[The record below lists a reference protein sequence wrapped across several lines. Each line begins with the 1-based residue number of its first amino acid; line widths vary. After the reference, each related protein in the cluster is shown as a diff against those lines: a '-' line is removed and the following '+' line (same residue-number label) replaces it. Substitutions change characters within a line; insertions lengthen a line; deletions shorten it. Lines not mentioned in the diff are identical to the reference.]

1 MSASMNRVVGKG
13 IGYHGVGSSTNNNQ
27 NSSNNNHGGAGGYSA
42 SNGTSSVP
50 NKTGL
55 GLGIS
60 GQSIA
65 NKELQAKHLSAI
77 TGATNEPKENR
88 GQNPFSSQI
97 QIPLSQ
103 KRQGTGQKIIDNN
116 MHKGSMKS
124 YKNLP
129 QSSQGYGGSNG

>member
-1 MSASMNRVVGKG
+1 M
-13 IGYHGVGSSTNNNQ
+13 
-27 NSSNNNHGGAGGYSA
+27 
-42 SNGTSSVP
+42 P
-50 NKTGL
+50 NKSGMGL

-65 NKELQAKHLSAI
+65 NKELQASHLRAI
-77 TGATNEPKENR
+77 TGAGKEEKDSK

-116 MHKGSMKS
+116 VNKASMKS

-129 QSSQGYGGSNG
+129 QSSQGYGGQSRLKNDDLVIGRTSSVYNGIPKPSAIHSAVSRQQQNSQQNTHHS